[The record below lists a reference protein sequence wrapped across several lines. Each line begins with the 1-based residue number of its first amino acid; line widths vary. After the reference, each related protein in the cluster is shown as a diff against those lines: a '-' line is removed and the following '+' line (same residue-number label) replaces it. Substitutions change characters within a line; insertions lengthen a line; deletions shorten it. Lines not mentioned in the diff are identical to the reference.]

1 MKATQKPVRIK
12 RSRSGAD
19 TADSDAPPAN
29 AMAGAMAPFERV
41 KQYLKGRL
49 AAGDWPPGAL
59 MPSEAELVAQFSVS
73 RMTVNRALRELQ
85 LEGLVDRVQGV
96 GTFAAQLH
104 RVSSS
109 LTVRDIHEEIL
120 SRGHTHRASV
130 HLVREEIA
138 SASIAQR
145 IGLAAGAR
153 VFHTLIVHH
162 ENGVAL
168 QCEDRYVNPECAPD
182 YLGVD
187 FTQVT
192 PTHYLLDVAPLWEAH
207 FSVQAGLPTAREAK
221 LLGLKPTDPCLIVS
235 RRTINRGVP
244 ITQARLVHPAGHY
257 QIEGV
262 FKP

>member
-1 MKATQKPVRIK
+1 MKATGTTRSSTAKRVKPAIA
-12 RSRSGAD
+12 RSVGA
-19 TADSDAPPAN
+19 
-29 AMAGAMAPFERV
+29 APFEQI

-49 AAGDWPPGAL
+49 ASGDWTTGAL

-85 LEGLVDRVQGV
+85 LEGLVDRVQGA

-109 LTVRDIHEEIL
+109 LTIRDIHEEIVA
-120 SRGHTHRASV
+120 RGHTHHATV
-130 HLVREEIA
+130 HLAKEEMTSAA
-138 SASIAQR
+138 SAQR
-145 IGLAAGAR
+145 IGLTTGSR
-153 VFHTLIVHH
+153 VFHTLIVHY
-162 ENGVAL
+162 ENGVPL

-182 YLGVD
+182 YLTVD

-221 LLGLKPTDPCLIVS
+221 LLGLKQTNPCLIVS
-235 RRTINRGVP
+235 RRTTNRGVP

-257 QIEGV
+257 QIEGAY
-262 FKP
+262 KP